1 MLSTRKNLPSK
12 KKWNSS
18 TLCNKAKVQ
27 IPNKETE
34 LENWK
39 RRKNYDPM
47 KAAAQGKKKDQ
58 QKQSSL
64 KELVCW
70 LCIYRTLDCNVFLY
84 RKIADNSGNPVLRS
98 ASFHGRDVFSQEDDS
113 DAWEQKSLHF
123 YQPIDDWHKLP
134 QPPAVNILYN
144 NVVRNL

>member
-1 MLSTRKNLPSK
+1 MLSTRKSLSSK

-18 TLCNKAKVQ
+18 ILCNKVQ

-58 QKQSSL
+58 QKQPSYY
-64 KELVCW
+64 KE
-70 LCIYRTLDCNVFLY
+70 F
-84 RKIADNSGNPVLRS
+84 
-98 ASFHGRDVFSQEDDS
+98 
-113 DAWEQKSLHF
+113 
-123 YQPIDDWHKLP
+123 
-134 QPPAVNILYN
+134 
-144 NVVRNL
+144 VV

>member
-1 MLSTRKNLPSK
+1 MSARKNLSSK

-18 TLCNKAKVQ
+18 ILCNKIQ
-27 IPNKETE
+27 TPNKETE

-47 KAAAQGKKKDQ
+47 KAAAQGKKKDT
-58 QKQSSL
+58 QKQSFS
-64 KELVCW
+64 KELVYYVFSKTFFILFYF
-70 LCIYRTLDCNVFLY
+70 LCRQSVE
-84 RKIADNSGNPVLRS
+84 NSGNPVLRS

-123 YQPIDDWHKLP
+123 YQPVNDWHKLP
-134 QPPAVNILYN
+134 QPPAVNILC
-144 NVVRNL
+144 

>member
-1 MLSTRKNLPSK
+1 MSARKNLSSK

-18 TLCNKAKVQ
+18 ILCTKVQ

-58 QKQSSL
+58 HKQSTFS
-64 KELVCW
+64 KELVVRF
-70 LCIYRTLDCNVFLY
+70 LFYKTFFNFVFM
-84 RKIADNSGNPVLRS
+84 
-98 ASFHGRDVFSQEDDS
+98 
-113 DAWEQKSLHF
+113 
-123 YQPIDDWHKLP
+123 
-134 QPPAVNILYN
+134 
-144 NVVRNL
+144 